1 MVAQDASGMA
11 MMRIWGLGEVLPVLG
26 STAERLDSRQ

>member
-1 MVAQDASGMA
+1 MVAQDAGRTA
-11 MMRIWGLGEVLPVLG
+11 MTRIWGLGEALLVLG